1 MSLLFF
7 FFLNDPPTTEIYPL
21 PLHDALPIYPPL
33 ATPDAGR
40 PLSVRA
46 LARRGEPGEPA
57 LERADR
63 LAPRHARRD
72 RDGQGHAAAGL
83 HEGGAAEHARPR
95 QAPGPV
101 PNCAPA
107 RLDLSGSH
115 LGHPGDDAPKSVFAG
130 IDGRGT
136 TKVMKL
142 RKILSKRIR
151 TAGERAL
158 GVGERERGL
167 T

>member
-83 HEGGAAEHARPR
+83 HQGGGAEHAPPRPT
-95 QAPGPV
+95 PGPV
-101 PNCAPA
+101 PECAPA
-107 RLDLSGSH
+107 RLGLSGSH
-115 LGHPGDDAPKSVFAG
+115 PGPPGDDASQTLFAG
-130 IDGRGT
+130 IGGPGT
-136 TKVMKL
+136 NKVMKL
-142 RKILSKRIR
+142 
-151 TAGERAL
+151 
-158 GVGERERGL
+158 
-167 T
+167 